1 MFLVTF
7 SPHHRGVL
15 ARPRSGARGYAVRF
29 LGAAQGRAQAQS
41 RRRPQKRGPGTGA
54 GLLSSVFIGVHRWL
68 TQAFLGKRRPSNPG
82 SDFGPRARFR

>member
-1 MFLVTF
+1 MFRVTF
-7 SPHHRGVL
+7 SPHHRGAR

-29 LGAAQGRAQAQS
+29 LGAAQGRAPARS

-54 GLLSSVFIGVHRWL
+54 GLPLSVFIGVHRWL
-68 TQAFLGKRRPSNPG
+68 IQAFPGQREPSDPE